1 MENGSLLL
9 DGFQLLVFGMG
20 TVFIFLVIMIMLMKL
35 LAKVL
40 TPFAAKFDAL
50 KAPATPAAA
59 APAASAE
66 DAKVAAVAAAVVKA
80 FRNK

>member
-20 TVFIFLVIMIMLMKL
+20 TVFIFLVVMIMLMKL

-59 APAASAE
+59 PAASAE
-66 DAKVAAVAAAVVKA
+66 DAKIAAVAAAVVKA